1 MNPIPV
7 LSASEAAAWDAAA
20 RTQYRVPSRVLME
33 TAGRAVAQV
42 LVAELPHAVTGGAG
56 GAGGAGGG
64 GGGGVLIAAGAG
76 NNGGDGWVIARAL
89 HATGIPVW
97 VAGVDPKTDDAID
110 NRALARLDG
119 VRELGRGEAWPQ
131 TAVAVDALLG
141 TGAAGPAKGDVLA
154 LAQRLVEYGAPI
166 LAVDGPTG
174 LDLTSGEAHGPVHA
188 RLTVTFGGPR
198 RGHLLAREWCGKV
211 VVVDIGFPRPLPDAV
226 WPVLVTDAWAAERL
240 PRLAPTMHKGD
251 RGRVCVIG
259 GADGMSGAALH
270 AARAALAAGA
280 GLVKLV
286 AARETIVAA
295 QANLPDLLT
304 VESSFSEK
312 LEPAVAEAIDWADAV
327 VVGPG
332 LGREPRD
339 ARKAFLAAVLSRRS
353 VPTVLDAD
361 ALHLVTPES
370 LVPSPKALVLTPH
383 LGEFRALAGDALAD
397 EAANDRWSAAARAAA
412 KLKCTVLLKGVPT
425 VIADLRGPEHVVA
438 SGNPG
443 LATGGSG
450 DLLAGFIGAFLARDI
465 TPAEAAA
472 LGAHAL
478 GRAAEQGA
486 RQWTAR
492 SLRPADVLA
501 ALPDVWRA
509 WKDVRPGRPPVLV
522 ELEAPETA

>member
-1 MNPIPV
+1 VNPVPV

-33 TAGRAVAQV
+33 TAGRAIVQV
-42 LVAELPHAVTGGAG
+42 LVAELSDAAT
-56 GAGGAGGG
+56 
-64 GGGGVLIAAGAG
+64 GGVLVAAGAG

-89 HATGIPVW
+89 HAAGIPVW
-97 VAGVDPKTDDAID
+97 VTAVDPKTDDAID
-110 NRALARLDG
+110 NRALARVDG
-119 VRELGRGEAWPQ
+119 VRELGREEAWPKA
-131 TAVAVDALLG
+131 AVAIDALLG

-154 LAQRLVEYGAPI
+154 LAQRLVDYGAPI

-174 LDLTSGEAHGPVHA
+174 LDLTSGEAHGPVRA
-188 RLTVTFGGPR
+188 KLTVTFGAPR

-211 VVVDIGFPRPLPDAV
+211 VVVDIGFPPPDSAWPL
-226 WPVLVTDAWAAERL
+226 LVTDRWAAERL
-240 PRLAPTMHKGD
+240 PRLAPQMHKGD
-251 RGRVCVIG
+251 RGRVCVVG

-286 AARETIVAA
+286 AARETIAAA
-295 QANLPDLLT
+295 QASLPDVLT
-304 VESSFSEK
+304 VESALGETPEPQV
-312 LEPAVAEAIDWADAV
+312 LEAVEWADAIV
-327 VVGPG
+327 LGPG
-332 LGREPRD
+332 LGREPRE
-339 ARKAFLAAVLSRRS
+339 ARKSFVAGVLSRRP
-353 VPTVLDAD
+353 VPTVVDAD
-361 ALHLVTPES
+361 ALHLLKPEA
-370 LVPSPKALVLTPH
+370 LAPSPRALVLTPH
-383 LGEFRALAGDALAD
+383 LGEFRALAGDTLAD

-450 DLLAGFIGAFLARDI
+450 DLLAGFIGAFLARG
-465 TPAEAAA
+465 TAPADAAA

-509 WKDVRPGRPPVLV
+509 WKDVGPARPPVLV
-522 ELEAPETA
+522 ELEAPEVL

>member
-7 LSASEAAAWDAAA
+7 LSASEAAAWDSAA

-33 TAGRAVAQV
+33 TAGRATVQV
-42 LVAELPHAVTGGAG
+42 LVAETPDSIT
-56 GAGGAGGG
+56 
-64 GGGGVLIAAGAG
+64 GGVLVAAGAG

-89 HATGIPVW
+89 HAAGIPVW
-97 VAGVDPKTDDAID
+97 VAAVDPKTDDAID

-119 VRELGRGEAWPQ
+119 VRELGRAEAWPK
-131 TAVAVDALLG
+131 ASVAVDALLG

-154 LAQRLVEYGAPI
+154 LAERLAAYGAPI

-188 RLTVTFGGPR
+188 RITVTFGGPR

-211 VVVDIGFPRPLPDAV
+211 VVVDIGFPPPDTAWPL
-226 WPVLVTDAWAAERL
+226 LVTDTWAAERL
-240 PRLAPTMHKGD
+240 PRLAPQMHKGD
-251 RGRVCVIG
+251 RGRVCVVG
-259 GADGMSGAALH
+259 GSDGMSGAALH

-286 AARETIVAA
+286 AARETIAAA
-295 QANLPDLLT
+295 QASLPDVLT
-304 VESSFSEK
+304 VETSLGEE
-312 LEPAVAEAIDWADAV
+312 LEPAAGEALEWADAV
-327 VVGPG
+327 VLGPG
-332 LGREPRD
+332 LGREPRETREAFVRQVL
-339 ARKAFLAAVLSRRS
+339 ARRPL
-353 VPTVLDAD
+353 PTVVDAD
-361 ALHLVTPES
+361 ALHFLQN
-370 LVPSPKALVLTPH
+370 LHQPSQRPLVLTPH

-397 EAANDRWSAAARAAA
+397 EAANDRWSAAARAAT
-412 KLKCTVLLKGVPT
+412 KFKCTVLLKGVPT

-450 DLLAGFIGAFLARDI
+450 DLLAGFIGAFLARG
-465 TPAEAAA
+465 TAPAEAAA

-509 WKDVRPGRPPVLV
+509 WKDVRPARPPVLA
-522 ELEAPETA
+522 ELDAPDVL

>member
-7 LSASEAAAWDAAA
+7 LSASEAAAWDSAA

-33 TAGRAVAQV
+33 TAGRAVVQV
-42 LVAELPHAVTGGAG
+42 LVAEIPAAIT
-56 GAGGAGGG
+56 
-64 GGGGVLIAAGAG
+64 GGVLVAAGAG

-89 HATGIPVW
+89 HAVGIPVW
-97 VAGVDPKTDDAID
+97 VTAVDPKTDDAID

-119 VRELGRGEAWPQ
+119 VRELGREEAWPQ

-141 TGAAGPAKGDVLA
+141 TGAAGPAKGDALA
-154 LAQRLVEYGAPI
+154 LAERVAAYGAPI

-188 RLTVTFGGPR
+188 RITVTFGGPR

-211 VVVDIGFPRPLPDAV
+211 VVVDIGFPPATADRASPL
-226 WPVLVTDAWAAERL
+226 LVTDVWAAERL
-240 PRLAPTMHKGD
+240 PRLAPQMHKGD

-259 GADGMSGAALH
+259 GSDGLTGAALH

-280 GLVKLV
+280 GVVKLV
-286 AARETIVAA
+286 ATRETIVAA
-295 QANLPDLLT
+295 QASLPDVLT
-304 VESSFSEK
+304 VESSLGDN
-312 LEPAVAEAIDWADAV
+312 LEPAVAEVLEWADAV
-327 VVGPG
+327 VIGPG
-332 LGREPRD
+332 LGRVDVRQQFVAEVL
-339 ARKAFLAAVLSRRS
+339 ARRP
-353 VPTVLDAD
+353 VPTVIDAD
-361 ALHLVTPES
+361 ALHYFNGLANRPV
-370 LVPSPKALVLTPH
+370 VCTPH

-412 KLKCTVLLKGVPT
+412 KLKCTMLLKGVPT

-450 DLLAGFIGAFLARDI
+450 DMLAGFIGAFLARG
-465 TPAEAAA
+465 TAPAEAAA

-478 GRAAEQGA
+478 GRAAELGA

-509 WKDVRPGRPPVLV
+509 WKDVKPHRPPVLA
-522 ELEAPETA
+522 ELEAPDLL

>member
-1 MNPIPV
+1 VNPIPV
-7 LSASEAAAWDAAA
+7 LAATEAAAWDAAA

-33 TAGRAVAQV
+33 TAGRAIVQV
-42 LVAELPHAVTGGAG
+42 LVAEVPEAG
-56 GAGGAGGG
+56 S
-64 GGGGVLIAAGAG
+64 GGVLVAAGAG

-89 HATGIPVW
+89 HAAGIPVW
-97 VAGVDPKTDDAID
+97 VAAVDPKTDDAID

-119 VRELGRGEAWPQ
+119 VRELGREEAWPQ
-131 TAVAVDALLG
+131 AASAVDALLG
-141 TGAAGPAKGDVLA
+141 TGAVGPAKGEVLA
-154 LAQRLVEYGAPI
+154 LAERLAAYGAPI

-198 RGHLLAREWCGKV
+198 RGHLLAREWCGKI
-211 VVVDIGFPRPLPDAV
+211 VVVDIGFPPPDPG
-226 WPVLVTDAWAAERL
+226 WPVLITDRWAAERL
-240 PRLAPTMHKGD
+240 PRLAPQMHKGD
-251 RGRVCVIG
+251 RGRVCVVG

-286 AARETIVAA
+286 AARETIAAA
-295 QANLPDLLT
+295 QASLPDVLT
-304 VESSFSEK
+304 VESALGERVD
-312 LEPAVAEAIDWADAV
+312 PAVIEALEWADAL

-332 LGREPRD
+332 LGREPRTS
-339 ARKAFLAAVLSRRS
+339 RKNFLTTVLSRRPIPA
-353 VPTVLDAD
+353 VIDAD
-361 ALHLVTPES
+361 ALYFPEA
-370 LVPSPKALVLTPH
+370 LAPSPRSLVLTPH
-383 LGEFRALAGDALAD
+383 VGEFRALAGDALAD

-425 VIADLRGPEHVVA
+425 VIADLRGPQQVVA

-450 DLLAGFIGAFLARDI
+450 DLLAGFISAFLARG
-465 TPAEAAA
+465 TAPAEAAA

-501 ALPDVWRA
+501 ALPEVWRA
-509 WKDVRPGRPPVLV
+509 WKDVQPATPPVLV
-522 ELEAPETA
+522 ELEAPDLL

>member
-7 LSASEAAAWDAAA
+7 LSASEAAAWDSAA

-42 LVAELPHAVTGGAG
+42 LVAEMPAVTTGGAPP
-56 GAGGAGGG
+56 
-64 GGGGVLIAAGAG
+64 GVLIVAGAG

-89 HATGIPVW
+89 HAVGIPVW
-97 VAGVDPKTDDAID
+97 VAAVDPKTDDAID
-110 NRALARLDG
+110 NRALARVDG
-119 VRELGRGEAWPQ
+119 VRELGREEAWPQ
-131 TAVAVDALLG
+131 AGVAVDALLG

-154 LAQRLVEYGAPI
+154 LAERLAAYGAPI

-188 RLTVTFGGPR
+188 QITVTFGGPR

-211 VVVDIGFPRPLPDAV
+211 VVVDIGFPPPDSA
-226 WPVLVTDAWAAERL
+226 WPVLVTDTWAAERL
-240 PRLAPTMHKGD
+240 PRLAPQMHKGD

-286 AARETIVAA
+286 AARETIAAA
-295 QANLPDLLT
+295 QASLPDLLT
-304 VESSFSEK
+304 VESALGET

-327 VVGPG
+327 VLGPG
-332 LGREPRD
+332 LGRQT
-339 ARKAFLAAVLSRRS
+339 AREDFVAAVLGRRA
-353 VPTVLDAD
+353 VPAVIDAD
-361 ALHLVTPES
+361 ALHYLHQPPAPPRPV
-370 LVPSPKALVLTPH
+370 VLTPH
-383 LGEFRALAGDALAD
+383 LGEFRVLAGDALAD

-450 DLLAGFIGAFLARDI
+450 DLLAGFIGAFLARG
-465 TPAEAAA
+465 TAAAEAAA

-509 WKDVRPGRPPVLV
+509 WTAVKPARPPVLV

>member
-7 LSASEAAAWDAAA
+7 LSASEAAAWDSAA

-42 LVAELPHAVTGGAG
+42 LVAEVPEALT
-56 GAGGAGGG
+56 
-64 GGGGVLIAAGAG
+64 GGVLIAAGAG
-76 NNGGDGWVIARAL
+76 NNGGDGWVLARAL
-89 HATGIPVW
+89 HAAGVPVW
-97 VAGVDPKTDDAID
+97 VSAVDPKTDDAID

-119 VRELGRGEAWPQ
+119 VRELGREEAWPQ
-131 TAVAVDALLG
+131 AAVAVDALLG
-141 TGAAGPAKGDVLA
+141 TGAVGPAKGDVLA
-154 LAQRLVEYGAPI
+154 LAQRVAEYGAPI
-166 LAVDGPTG
+166 VAVDGPTG
-174 LDLTSGEAHGPVHA
+174 LDLTSGEAHGPIHA
-188 RLTVTFGGPR
+188 RLTVTFGGAR
-198 RGHLLAREWCGKV
+198 RGHLLQREWCGRV
-211 VVVDIGFPRPLPDAV
+211 VVVDIGFPPPDAA
-226 WPVLVTDAWAAERL
+226 WPLLVTDRWAAERL
-240 PRLAPTMHKGD
+240 PRLAPQMHKGD

-286 AARETIVAA
+286 AARETIAAA
-295 QANLPDLLT
+295 QASLPDLLT
-304 VESSFSEK
+304 VESSLGET
-312 LEPAVAEAIDWADAV
+312 LEPAVAEAVDWADAV
-327 VVGPG
+327 ILGPG
-332 LGREPRD
+332 LGRVDVRE
-339 ARKAFLAAVLSRRS
+339 AFVAQVLSRRA
-353 VPTVLDAD
+353 VPTVVDAD
-361 ALHLVTPES
+361 ALHYFKGQGNRSV
-370 LVPSPKALVLTPH
+370 VCTPH
-383 LGEFRALAGDALAD
+383 LGEFRALGGDALAD
-397 EAANDRWSAAARAAA
+397 EAANDRWSAAARAAT

-450 DLLAGFIGAFLARDI
+450 DLLAGFIGAFLARG
-465 TPAEAAA
+465 TVPAEAAA

-501 ALPDVWRA
+501 ALPEVWRG
-509 WKDVRPGRPPVLV
+509 WKSLKPGTPPVLV
-522 ELEAPETA
+522 ELEAPDLW

>member
-42 LVAELPHAVTGGAG
+42 LVGEMSDATT
-56 GAGGAGGG
+56 
-64 GGGGVLIAAGAG
+64 GGVLVAAGAG

-89 HATGIPVW
+89 HAVGIPVW
-97 VAGVDPKTDDAID
+97 VASVDPKTDDAID

-119 VRELGRGEAWPQ
+119 VRELGREETWPKA
-131 TAVAVDALLG
+131 AVAVDALLG
-141 TGAAGPAKGDVLA
+141 TGATGPAKGDVLA
-154 LAQRLVEYGAPI
+154 LAQRLAAYGAPI

-174 LDLTSGEAHGPVHA
+174 LDLTSGEAHGPVRA
-188 RLTVTFGGPR
+188 QLTVTFGGPR

-211 VVVDIGFPRPLPDAV
+211 VVVDIGFPPPDSAS
-226 WPVLVTDAWAAERL
+226 PVLVTDRWAAERL
-240 PRLAPTMHKGD
+240 PRLAPQMHKGD
-251 RGRVCVIG
+251 RGRVCVVG

-286 AARETIVAA
+286 AARETIAAA
-295 QANLPDLLT
+295 QASLPDVLT
-304 VESSFSEK
+304 VESALGETPEPQV
-312 LEPAVAEAIDWADAV
+312 LEAVDWADAV
-327 VVGPG
+327 VLGPG
-332 LGREPRD
+332 LGREPRQ
-339 ARKAFLAAVLSRRS
+339 ARASFVTAVLARRA
-353 VPTVLDAD
+353 VPTVVDAD
-361 ALHLVTPES
+361 ALHYLHQ
-370 LVPSPKALVLTPH
+370 PSPPSTNLHQRALVCTPH
-383 LGEFRALAGDALAD
+383 LGEFRALVGDGLAD

-425 VIADLRGPEHVVA
+425 VIADLRGPEQVVA

-450 DLLAGFIGAFLARDI
+450 DLLAGFIGAFLARGTAPD
-465 TPAEAAA
+465 EAAA

-509 WKDVRPGRPPVLV
+509 WKDVAPARPPVLV
-522 ELEAPETA
+522 ELEAPEVL

>member
-1 MNPIPV
+1 MNPVPV
-7 LSASEAAAWDAAA
+7 LAASDAAAWDSLA

-33 TAGRAVAQV
+33 TAGRAAALV
-42 LVAELPHAVTGGAG
+42 LVAEFPAAATS
-56 GAGGAGGG
+56 
-64 GGGGVLIAAGAG
+64 GVLVAAGAG
-76 NNGGDGWVIARAL
+76 NNGGDGWVLARAL
-89 HATGIPVW
+89 HAAGIPVS
-97 VAGVDPKTDDAID
+97 VAAVDPKTDDAID
-110 NRALARLDG
+110 NRALARVDG
-119 VRELGRGEAWPQ
+119 VRELSRDEAWPQ
-131 TAVAVDALLG
+131 SAVAVDALLG

-154 LAQRLVEYGAPI
+154 LAERLAAYGAPI

-174 LDLTSGEAHGPVHA
+174 LDLTSGEAHGPIHA
-188 RLTVTFGGPR
+188 QITVTFGGPR

-211 VVVDIGFPRPLPDAV
+211 VVVDIGFPPPDAA
-226 WPVLVTDAWAAERL
+226 WPLLVTDRWAAQRL
-240 PRLAPTMHKGD
+240 PRLAPPMHKGD
-251 RGRVCVIG
+251 RGRVCVVG

-286 AARETIVAA
+286 AARETIAAA
-295 QANLPDLLT
+295 QASLPDVLT
-304 VESSFSEK
+304 VESALGEA
-312 LEPAVAEAIDWADAV
+312 LEPAVIEAVEWADAV
-327 VVGPG
+327 VIGPG
-332 LGREPRD
+332 LGRVDVREQFIAQLL
-339 ARKAFLAAVLSRRS
+339 ARRP

-361 ALHLVTPES
+361 ALYFYRATGNRPLVC
-370 LVPSPKALVLTPH
+370 TPH

-425 VIADLRGPEHVVA
+425 VIADLRGPAHVVA

-450 DLLAGFIGAFLARDI
+450 DLLAGFIGAFLARG
-465 TPAEAAA
+465 TAPAEAAA

-478 GRAAEQGA
+478 GRAAEHGA

-501 ALPDVWRA
+501 ALPDMWRA
-509 WKDVRPGRPPVLV
+509 WRDVKPSRPPVLV
-522 ELEAPETA
+522 ELEAPEVA

>member
-33 TAGRAVAQV
+33 TAGRAIAQV
-42 LVAELPHAVTGGAG
+42 LMAELPEATA
-56 GAGGAGGG
+56 
-64 GGGGVLIAAGAG
+64 GGVLVAAGAG

-89 HATGIPVW
+89 HAAGIPVW
-97 VAGVDPKTDDAID
+97 VSGVDPKTDDAID

-119 VRELGRGEAWPQ
+119 VRELGREEAWPQ
-131 TAVAVDALLG
+131 AAVAVDALLG

-154 LAQRLVEYGAPI
+154 LAERLAAYGAPI

-188 RLTVTFGGPR
+188 RLTVTFGALR
-198 RGHLLAREWCGKV
+198 RGHLLAREWCGRI
-211 VVVDIGFPRPLPDAV
+211 VVVDIGLPPPDTA
-226 WPVLVTDAWAAERL
+226 WPVLVTDRWAAERL
-240 PRLAPTMHKGD
+240 PRLAPQMHKGD

-259 GADGMSGAALH
+259 GADGMTGAALH

-286 AARETIVAA
+286 AARETLAAA
-295 QANLPDLLT
+295 QASLPDVLT
-304 VESSFSEK
+304 VESALTET

-327 VVGPG
+327 VLGPG

-339 ARKAFLAAVLSRRS
+339 AREQFVRQVLARRS
-353 VPTVLDAD
+353 VPTVVDAD
-361 ALHLVTPES
+361 ALHFYRADVQTGS
-370 LVPSPKALVLTPH
+370 RDRADVPTGSRALVCTPH

-425 VIADLRGPEHVVA
+425 IIAELRGREHVVA

-450 DLLAGFIGAFLARDI
+450 DLLAGFIGAFLARG
-465 TPAEAAA
+465 TAPAEAAA

-478 GRAAEQGA
+478 GRAAEQAA

-492 SLRPADVLA
+492 SMRPADVLA
-501 ALPDVWRA
+501 ALPEVWRA
-509 WKDVRPGRPPVLV
+509 WKDVKPARPPVLV
-522 ELEAPETA
+522 ELDVPEV

>member
-1 MNPIPV
+1 VNPIPV
-7 LSASEAAAWDAAA
+7 LSASEAAAWDSAA

-42 LVAELPHAVTGGAG
+42 LVAEIPAAI
-56 GAGGAGGG
+56 
-64 GGGGVLIAAGAG
+64 GGGVLIAAGAG
-76 NNGGDGWVIARAL
+76 NNGGDGWVVARAL

-97 VAGVDPKTDDAID
+97 VAAVDPKTDDAID

-119 VRELGRGEAWPQ
+119 VRELGREEAWPQ
-131 TAVAVDALLG
+131 AAVAVDALLG

-154 LAQRLVEYGAPI
+154 LAQRLAEYGAPI

-174 LDLTSGEAHGPVHA
+174 LDLTSGEPHGPVHA
-188 RLTVTFGGPR
+188 QLTVTFGGPR
-198 RGHLLAREWCGKV
+198 RGHLLAREWCGKIV
-211 VVVDIGFPRPLPDAV
+211 MVDIGFPPPDTAWPL
-226 WPVLVTDAWAAERL
+226 LVTDAWAAERL
-240 PRLAPTMHKGD
+240 PRLAPQMHKGD

-286 AARETIVAA
+286 AARETIAAA
-295 QANLPDLLT
+295 QASLPDLLT
-304 VESSFSEK
+304 VESSLGET
-312 LEPAVAEAIDWADAV
+312 LEPAAAEAIDWADALV
-327 VVGPG
+327 LGPG
-332 LGREPRD
+332 LGRET
-339 ARKAFLAAVLSRRS
+339 ARADFVAAILARRVL
-353 VPTVLDAD
+353 PTVVDAD
-361 ALHLVTPES
+361 ALHYLHQPPPTSTNLQQRPLVC
-370 LVPSPKALVLTPH
+370 TPH

-412 KLKCTVLLKGVPT
+412 KLKCTLLLKGVPT

-450 DLLAGFIGAFLARDI
+450 DLLAGFIGAFLARG
-465 TPAEAAA
+465 TAPAEAAA

-501 ALPDVWRA
+501 ALPEVWRS
-509 WKDVRPGRPPVLV
+509 WKEVRRARPPVLV